1 MLVELCDHNGDSAG
15 MEVNESKKPM
25 KTLERVKR
33 SGSEFPFEFFHIY
46 QCLTTFG
53 QFLCWTLC

>member
-15 MEVNESKKPM
+15 MEINESKKPM

-33 SGSEFPFEFFHIY
+33 SGSEFPFEILS
-46 QCLTTFG
+46 CISVP
-53 QFLCWTLC
+53 